1 MRLPAIGIVTTANSR
16 MFVVWEDTMKVSM
29 KRGLLGVLTATSLV
43 AGLLVGIAPAHA
55 ALGVNCQVN
64 TPAAKAQCDLITVAL
79 IGKVVTLD
87 PNNPS
92 RTSNPNYV
100 TRLLV
105 QGQLFRYDM
114 KGIAQPDLVDKYTV
128 SADGLTYTMTLKT
141 MKYSDGVTPVT
152 ADDAVF
158 SYNYSQKAVPGF
170 NSVVTVEAKDA
181 KTVVFTLSA
190 PFSDFPR
197 ALAGIYGVVNPRSK
211 AEGNAAYWTNPL
223 SAGPF
228 RIKSW
233 VVGADEFLVEAN
245 PSYWA
250 KPAVKQI
257 RFLAVPDPVTRV
269 LALKQGTI
277 DYAFDLPASI
287 GRNQLKDPTM
297 FRAQPWQLAGTFTL
311 DFNLVKAVG
320 TPWANPQVRQALSYA
335 LDRQQFSD
343 LAFNGDVTPS
353 CALTFPSH
361 PNYLCVK
368 PGGITQDIAKAK
380 ALLAAAG
387 ASDGFTIR
395 LSVFNRPGWAD
406 AAAVIAS
413 QWAKIGVIATVAAEP
428 DAVGAAGQ
436 NNGTFEV
443 QLSGY
448 GSTWLSG
455 GLATY
460 MGSKGAWT
468 GWAKSKSDDSL
479 IVEYD
484 AAQGKKAQQA
494 VLTKIEQLIWDESA
508 HLVVGQRSGWG
519 ASRLP
524 AGIFQNQT
532 ANDQYAVLQTPA
544 LDGAIAVVAPV
555 KTTITCVSGK
565 VTKKVTNFK
574 PVCPKGFK
582 KK

>member
-1 MRLPAIGIVTTANSR
+1 
-16 MFVVWEDTMKVSM
+16 MKVSM
-29 KRGLLGVLTATSLV
+29 KRGLIGVLTATSLA

-55 ALGVNCQVN
+55 AKGANCQVN
-64 TPAAKAQCDLITVAL
+64 TPITKAQCDFITVAL

-105 QGQLFRYDM
+105 QGQMFRYDI
-114 KGIAQPDLVDKYTV
+114 KGVAQPDLVDKYTV
-128 SADGLTYTMTLKT
+128 SSDGLTYTMTLRN

-158 SYNYSQKAVPGF
+158 SWEYSQKNVPGF
-170 NSVVTVEAKDA
+170 NSVTSVVAKDA
-181 KTVVFTLSA
+181 KTVVYTLKE

-197 ALAGIYGVVNPRSK
+197 ALAGIYGVVNSRSK
-211 AEGNAAYWTNPL
+211 AEGKPDYWKNPL

-228 RIKSW
+228 KIKKW
-233 VVGADEFLVEAN
+233 VEGSDEFLVDIN
-245 PSYWA
+245 KNYWA
-250 KPAVKQI
+250 KPAVKEI

-287 GRNQLKDPTM
+287 GRSTLGDKTK
-297 FRAQPWQLAGTFTL
+297 FRAQPFQLAGNFSI

-320 TPWANPQVRQALSYA
+320 TPWANPKVRQAMSYA
-335 LDRQQFSD
+335 LDRKQFSD

-368 PGGITQDIAKAK
+368 PGGIKQDLAKAK
-380 ALLAAAG
+380 ALMAEAG
-387 ASDGFTIR
+387 TTGFPIR

-413 QWAKIGVIATVAAEP
+413 QWAKIGIVATVAAEP

-468 GWAKSKSDDSL
+468 GWSKSKSDDSL

-484 AAQGKKAQQA
+484 AAQGKAAQQA
-494 VLTKIEQLIWDESA
+494 VLKKIEQLIWDESA
-508 HLVVGQRSGWG
+508 HLMVGQRSGWG

-532 ANDQYAVLQTPA
+532 ANDQYTVLQTPA
-544 LDGAIAVVAPV
+544 LGA
-555 KTTITCVSGK
+555 
-565 VTKKVTNFK
+565 
-574 PVCPKGFK
+574 K

>member
-1 MRLPAIGIVTTANSR
+1 
-16 MFVVWEDTMKVSM
+16 MKASL
-29 KRGLLGVLTATSLV
+29 KRGLLGILTASSLA
-43 AGLLVGIAPAHA
+43 AGLLVGIPAAQA
-55 ALGVNCQVN
+55 AKGANCQVN
-64 TPAAKAQCDLITVAL
+64 TPIAKAKCKLITVAL

-105 QGQLFRYDM
+105 QGQMFRYDI
-114 KGIAQPDLVDKYTV
+114 KGVAQPDLVDKYTV
-128 SADGLTYTMTLKT
+128 SADGLTYTMTLRN
-141 MKYSDGVTPVT
+141 MKYSDGKTPVT

-158 SYNYSQKAVPGF
+158 SWEYSQKNVPGF
-170 NSVVTVEAKDA
+170 NSVTSVVAKDA
-181 KTVVFTLSA
+181 KTVVYTLSA

-197 ALAGIYGVVNPRSK
+197 ALAGIYGVVNSRSK
-211 AEGNAAYWTNPL
+211 AEGNASYWKNPL
-223 SAGPF
+223 SAGPYK
-228 RIKSW
+228 IKSW
-233 VVGADEFLVEAN
+233 VEGSDEFRVVAN
-245 PSYWA
+245 KNYWA
-250 KPAVKQI
+250 KLAVKQI

-287 GRNQLKDPTM
+287 GRNVLSDPKK
-297 FRAQPWQLAGTFTL
+297 FRAQPFQLAGNFTL
-311 DFNLVKAVG
+311 DFNLVKSVG
-320 TPWANPQVRQALSYA
+320 TPWANPKVRQALSYA
-335 LDRQQFSD
+335 LDRQQYSD
-343 LAFNGDVTPS
+343 LAFNGDVVVA
-353 CALTFPSH
+353 CAVTFPSH

-368 PGGITQDIAKAK
+368 PGGVKQDLAKAK
-380 ALLAAAG
+380 ALLAEAG
-387 ASDGFTIR
+387 TTGFNIR

-468 GWAKSKSDDSL
+468 GWSKSKSDDSL
-479 IVEYD
+479 IVDYD

-494 VLTKIEQLIWDESA
+494 VLKKIEQLVWDESA
-508 HLVVGQRSGWG
+508 HIGIGQRSGWG

-544 LDGAIAVVAPV
+544 LGA
-555 KTTITCVSGK
+555 
-565 VTKKVTNFK
+565 KK
-574 PVCPKGFK
+574 
-582 KK
+582 

>member
-1 MRLPAIGIVTTANSR
+1 
-16 MFVVWEDTMKVSM
+16 MKVSI
-29 KRGLLGVLTATSLV
+29 KRGLLGVLTASSLA

-55 ALGVNCQVN
+55 AKGVNCQIN
-64 TPAAKAQCDLITVAL
+64 TPTAKAQCDFITVAL

-105 QGQLFRYDM
+105 QGQLFRYDI
-114 KGIAQPDLVDKYTV
+114 KGDAQPDLVDKYTV
-128 SADGLTYTMTLKT
+128 SADGLTYTMTLKS

-152 ADDAVF
+152 ADDVVF

-170 NSVVTVEAKDA
+170 NSVTSVVASDA
-181 KTVVFTLSA
+181 KTVVFTLKE

-211 AEGNAAYWTNPL
+211 AEGNPAYWNNPL

-228 RIKSW
+228 KIKTW
-233 VVGADEFLVEAN
+233 VVGSDEFLVEAN
-245 PSYWA
+245 PNYWA
-250 KPAVKQI
+250 KLAVKEI

-269 LALKQGTI
+269 LALKQGTV

-287 GRNQLKDPTM
+287 GRNVLNDPKL
-297 FRAQPWQLAGTFTL
+297 FRSQPFQLAGNFTI

-320 TPWANPQVRQALSYA
+320 TPWANPKVRQALSYA

-343 LAFNGDVTPS
+343 LAFSGDVIPS

-368 PGGITQDIAKAK
+368 PGGINQDLAKAK
-380 ALLAAAG
+380 ALLAEAG
-387 ASDGFTIR
+387 ASDGFNIR

-460 MGSKGAWT
+460 IGSKGAWT
-468 GWAKSKSDDSL
+468 VWSKSKFDDSL

-484 AAQGKKAQQA
+484 AAQGKSAQQA
-494 VLTKIEQLIWDESA
+494 VLKKIEQLIWDESA
-508 HLVVGQRSGWG
+508 HIVVGQRSGWG

-544 LDGAIAVVAPV
+544 LDGTVAKPV
-555 KTTITCVSGK
+555 KSTIKCAKGK
-565 VTKKVTNFK
+565 VTKKVTGNN

-582 KK
+582 KKK

>member
-1 MRLPAIGIVTTANSR
+1 
-16 MFVVWEDTMKVSM
+16 MKVSM
-29 KRGLLGVLTATSLV
+29 KRGLIGVLTASSLA

-55 ALGVNCQVN
+55 AKGANCQVN
-64 TPAAKAQCDLITVAL
+64 TPITKAQCDFITVAL

-105 QGQLFRYDM
+105 QGQMFRYDI
-114 KGIAQPDLVDKYTV
+114 KGVAQPDLVDKYTV
-128 SADGLTYTMTLKT
+128 SSDGLTYTMTLRT
-141 MKYSDGVTPVT
+141 MTYSDGVTPVT

-158 SYNYSQKAVPGF
+158 SWEYSQKNVPGF
-170 NSVVTVEAKDA
+170 NSVTSVVAKDA
-181 KTVVFTLSA
+181 KTVVYTLKE

-197 ALAGIYGVVNPRSK
+197 ALAGIYGVVNSRSK
-211 AEGNAAYWTNPL
+211 AEGKPDYWKNPL

-228 RIKSW
+228 KIKKW
-233 VVGADEFLVEAN
+233 VEGSDEFLVDIN
-245 PSYWA
+245 KSYWA
-250 KPAVKQI
+250 KPAVKEI

-287 GRNQLKDPTM
+287 GRNQLKDTKV
-297 FRAQPWQLAGTFTL
+297 FRAQPFQLAGNFSI
-311 DFNLVKAVG
+311 DFNLVKSVG
-320 TPWANPQVRQALSYA
+320 TPWENPKVRQAMSYA
-335 LDRQQFSD
+335 LDRKQFSD

-368 PGGITQDIAKAK
+368 PGGIKQDLVKAK
-380 ALLAAAG
+380 ALMAEAG
-387 ASDGFTIR
+387 TTGFPIR

-406 AAAVIAS
+406 AAAVVAS
-413 QWAKIGVIATVAAEP
+413 QWAKIGIVATVAAEP

-436 NNGTFEV
+436 NTGTFEV

-484 AAQGKKAQQA
+484 AAQGKAAQQA
-494 VLTKIEQLIWDESA
+494 VLKKIEQLIWDESA
-508 HLVVGQRSGWG
+508 HLMVGQRSGWG

-532 ANDQYAVLQTPA
+532 ANDQYTVLQVPA
-544 LDGAIAVVAPV
+544 LGA
-555 KTTITCVSGK
+555 
-565 VTKKVTNFK
+565 
-574 PVCPKGFK
+574 K

>member
-1 MRLPAIGIVTTANSR
+1 
-16 MFVVWEDTMKVSM
+16 MKLSM
-29 KRGLLGVLTATSLV
+29 KRGLVGVLTASSLA

-55 ALGVNCQVN
+55 AKGANCQVN
-64 TPAAKAQCDLITVAL
+64 TPISKAQCDLITVAL

-105 QGQLFRYDM
+105 QGQMFRYDI
-114 KGIAQPDLVDKYTV
+114 KGVAQPDLVDKYTV
-128 SADGLTYTMTLKT
+128 STDGLTYTMTLKN

-158 SYNYSQKAVPGF
+158 SWEYSQKNVPGF
-170 NSVVTVEAKDA
+170 NSVTSVVAKDA
-181 KTVVFTLSA
+181 KTVVYTLKE

-197 ALAGIYGVVNPRSK
+197 ALAGIYGVVNSRSK
-211 AEGNAAYWTNPL
+211 AEGKPEYWKKPL

-228 RIKSW
+228 KIKKW
-233 VVGADEFLVEAN
+233 VEGSDEFVVDIN
-245 PSYWA
+245 KNYWA
-250 KPAVKQI
+250 KPAVKEV

-287 GRNQLKDPTM
+287 GRNQLNDTKK
-297 FRAQPWQLAGTFTL
+297 FRAQPFQLAGNFTI

-320 TPWANPQVRQALSYA
+320 TPWANPKVRQAMSYA

-343 LAFNGDVTPS
+343 LAFNGDVKVS

-368 PGGITQDIAKAK
+368 PGGTKQDLKKARELM
-380 ALLAAAG
+380 AEAG
-387 ASDGFTIR
+387 TTGFNIR

-413 QWAKIGVIATVAAEP
+413 QWAKIGIVATVAAEP

-468 GWAKSKSDDSL
+468 GWSKSKSDDSL

-494 VLTKIEQLIWDESA
+494 VLKKIEQLIWDESA

-532 ANDQYAVLQTPA
+532 ANDQYTVLQTPA
-544 LDGAIAVVAPV
+544 LGA
-555 KTTITCVSGK
+555 
-565 VTKKVTNFK
+565 
-574 PVCPKGFK
+574 K

>member
-1 MRLPAIGIVTTANSR
+1 
-16 MFVVWEDTMKVSM
+16 MKVSM
-29 KRGLLGVLTATSLV
+29 KRGLLGVLTATSLA

-55 ALGVNCQVN
+55 AKGVNCQVN
-64 TPAAKAQCDLITVAL
+64 TPITKAQCDFITVAM

-87 PNNPS
+87 ANNPS
-92 RTSNPNYV
+92 RTANPNYV

-105 QGQLFRYDM
+105 QGQMFRYDI
-114 KGIAQPDLVDKYTV
+114 KGVAQPDLVDKYTV
-128 SADGLTYTMTLKT
+128 SADGLTYTMTLRT

-158 SYNYSQKAVPGF
+158 SWEYSQKAVPGF
-170 NSVVTVEAKDA
+170 ISVTSVVAKDA
-181 KTVVFTLSA
+181 KTVVYTLKE

-197 ALAGIYGVVNPRSK
+197 ALAGIYGVVNPRIK

-228 RIKSW
+228 KIKTW
-233 VVGADEFLVEAN
+233 VVGSDQFLVEAN
-245 PSYWA
+245 KNYWA
-250 KPAVKQI
+250 KPAVKEI
-257 RFLAVPDPVTRV
+257 LFLAVPDPVTRV
-269 LALKQGTI
+269 LALKQGTV

-287 GRNQLKDPTM
+287 GRNQLKDPKV
-297 FRAQPWQLAGTFTL
+297 FRPQPWQLAGTFTL
-311 DFNLVKAVG
+311 DFNLPKSVG
-320 TPWANPQVRQALSYA
+320 TPWANPKVRQAMSYA
-335 LDRQQFSD
+335 LDRKQFSD
-343 LAFNGDVTPS
+343 LAFNGDVVPS

-368 PGGITQDIAKAK
+368 PGGIKQDLVKAK
-380 ALLAAAG
+380 ALMAEAG
-387 ASDGFTIR
+387 TTGFNIR

-406 AAAVIAS
+406 AAAVVAS
-413 QWAKIGVIATVAAEP
+413 QWAKIGVVATVAAEP

-436 NNGTFEV
+436 NAGTFEV

-494 VLTKIEQLIWDESA
+494 VLTKIETLIWEESA

-532 ANDQYAVLQTPA
+532 ANDQYTVLQTPA
-544 LDGAIAVVAPV
+544 LGA
-555 KTTITCVSGK
+555 
-565 VTKKVTNFK
+565 
-574 PVCPKGFK
+574 K

>member
-1 MRLPAIGIVTTANSR
+1 
-16 MFVVWEDTMKVSM
+16 MKVSM
-29 KRGLLGVLTATSLV
+29 KRGLLGVLTATSLA
-43 AGLLVGIAPAHA
+43 AGLLVGISPAHA
-55 ALGVNCQVN
+55 AKGANCKVN
-64 TPAAKAQCDLITVAL
+64 TPISKAQCDLITVAL

-100 TRLLV
+100 TRLLI
-105 QGQLFRYDM
+105 QGQMFRYDIN
-114 KGIAQPDLVDKYTV
+114 GVAQPDLVSKYKV
-128 SADGLTYTMTLKT
+128 SNDGLTYTMTLRK
-141 MKYSDGVTPVT
+141 MKYSDGTPVT

-158 SYNYSQKAVPGF
+158 SWEYSQKNVPGF
-170 NSVVTVEAKDA
+170 NSVTSVTAPNA
-181 KTVVFTLSA
+181 KTVVYTLSA

-197 ALAGIYGVVNPRSK
+197 ALAGIYGVINPRSK
-211 AEGNAAYWTNPL
+211 AEGNPEYWKKPV

-228 RIKSW
+228 KIKKW
-233 VVGADEFLVEAN
+233 VEGSDEFVVN
-245 PSYWA
+245 INKNYWG
-250 KPAVKQI
+250 KPAVKEV
-257 RFLAVPDPVTRV
+257 RFLAIPDPVTRV

-287 GRNQLKDPTM
+287 GRASLSDQKK
-297 FRAQPWQLAGTFTL
+297 FRHQPFQLAGNFSL

-320 TPWANPQVRQALSYA
+320 TPWAEPKVRQAMSYA

-343 LAFNGDVTPS
+343 LAFNGDVVPS
-353 CALTFPSH
+353 CALTFPTH

-368 PGGITQDIAKAK
+368 PGGIKQNLKKAR
-380 ALLAAAG
+380 ALMKEAG
-387 ASDGFTIR
+387 TTGFNIR

-406 AAAVIAS
+406 AASVIAS
-413 QWAKIGVIATVAAEP
+413 QWAKIGINATVAAEP

-468 GWAKSKSDDSL
+468 GWSKSKSDDSL

-484 AAQGKKAQQA
+484 AARGKKAQKA
-494 VLTKIEQLIWDESA
+494 VLKKIEQLIWDESA
-508 HLVVGQRSGWG
+508 HLMVGQRSGWG
-519 ASRLP
+519 ASTLP

-532 ANDQYAVLQTPA
+532 ANDQYTVLTVPA
-544 LDGAIAVVAPV
+544 LGA
-555 KTTITCVSGK
+555 
-565 VTKKVTNFK
+565 KK
-574 PVCPKGFK
+574 
-582 KK
+582 